1 MCLRLLFNKQYIC
14 EMYLVYLYNKNS
26 KRYVEEGKD
35 VLIKEKWKQKCG
47 EPKERNIKL
56 SAY

>member
-1 MCLRLLFNKQYIC
+1 
-14 EMYLVYLYNKNS
+14 MYLVYLYNKNS